1 MEELW
6 KPISNYE
13 NYEVS
18 NYGRVINV
26 KNGKQKV
33 LKSQLIKSG
42 YEIVGLSVNSKSIS
56 KTVHR
61 LVADAFIINKDNK
74 PQVNHINGIK
84 TDNRVE
90 NLEWNTISE
99 NTKHAFNVLGIVTN
113 GIKSRKIPID
123 KVNDIKKLYSLGHT
137 QKEIAKMY
145 EVHQST
151 ISYLINNKTYIK
163 NV

>member
-18 NYGRVINV
+18 NYGRVRNV
-26 KNGKQKV
+26 KNG
-33 LKSQLIKSG
+33 
-42 YEIVGLSVNSKSIS
+42 
-56 KTVHR
+56 
-61 LVADAFIINKDNK
+61 
-74 PQVNHINGIK
+74 
-84 TDNRVE
+84 
-90 NLEWNTISE
+90 
-99 NTKHAFNVLGIVTN
+99 KHAFNVLGIVTN

-137 QKEIAKMY
+137 QKEISKIY